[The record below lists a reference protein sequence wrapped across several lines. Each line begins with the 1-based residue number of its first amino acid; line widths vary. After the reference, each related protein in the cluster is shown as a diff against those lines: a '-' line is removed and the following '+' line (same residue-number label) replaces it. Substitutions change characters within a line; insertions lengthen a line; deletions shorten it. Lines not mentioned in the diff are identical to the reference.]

1 MLSRNTLEL
10 LLSASQEKKM
20 SWTFNLQ
27 APVDNVPYSLLT
39 FKSKTDTQWK
49 WFKHSKKKNS
59 FNLVTAAEK
68 RTLATSYKCHYTLQP
83 KQ

>member
-1 MLSRNTLEL
+1 MKNSFEL

-20 SWTFNLQ
+20 SLTFNLQ
-27 APVDNVPYSLLT
+27 APVDNVPCSLLT

-49 WFKHSKKKNS
+49 WFKHSEKKKSS

-68 RTLATSYKCHYTLQP
+68 RTLATSHKCHYTLQP